1 MCMCCCGCGSAL
13 APLCSSH
20 QQTRHLTTAQRCSLV
35 FFYIFIPDVYCICSV
50 CLACSVLLD
59 SLHSVY
65 KECSGSLKTASK
77 LTEVQQ
83 TTKRCTSKPAQTAC
97 PRFRG
102 SDVHVLA
109 LALAPSL
116 RRLLSPSQQQ
126 TRHPRPARF
135 DGVPSL

>member
-1 MCMCCCGCGSAL
+1 MCMCLLWLWVCAGSSLFLPPAD
-13 APLCSSH
+13 
-20 QQTRHLTTAQRCSLV
+20 QTPHTSTEVFPR

-109 LALAPSL
+109 LAPSR